1 MGEGAGDMTMAKSFW
16 GTTEKPGTTAMDTL
30 IGRQTE
36 IHGDVRFSGGLHIDG
51 KVVGKVSVLTDKN
64 ATLSVSD
71 SGAVEGDVRVPTV
84 VLNGQVTGDV
94 HASEHLTLG
103 AKARVTGNVYYGII
117 EMTGGAKINGQM
129 VHEGDEAIA
138 ALTHAKP
145 MNEPMVEPIKV
156 DSRINA

>member
-1 MGEGAGDMTMAKSFW
+1 MAKNFW
-16 GTTEKPGTTAMDTL
+16 GTGDKPGGGASTVDTL

-64 ATLSVSD
+64 ATVSVSET
-71 SGAVEGDVRVPTV
+71 GTIEGDVRAPTV

-103 AKARVTGNVYYGII
+103 SKARVTGNVYYGII

-145 MNEPMVEPIKV
+145 VNEPMGEAIKV
-156 DSRINA
+156 EGRFKA